1 MAKQPGVPATATAT
15 PKAAPAK
22 AATAKPA
29 AAKSAPAE
37 DIKAKAAPAED
48 MSAKAA
54 KAMAKLTDPVKKAGK
69 AVKESTERAVKRT
82 AALNVAVI
90 DHAESNTREAFAAM
104 RQVAAAE
111 SVKDIVKIQ
120 TKFVRDQSERSVKQ
134 VRELGDM
141 IAQFGR
147 EAMEQMRGK

>member
-1 MAKQPGVPATATAT
+1 MAKQPEE
-15 PKAAPAK
+15 AAPAK
-22 AATAKPA
+22 AAPKTAAPRAAAAKPA
-29 AAKSAPAE
+29 AAKSAPKVDTPSEAV
-37 DIKAKAAPAED
+37 
-48 MSAKAA
+48 SAKAA

-82 AALNVAVI
+82 AALNVTVI

-120 TKFVRDQSERSVKQ
+120 TKFVRDQSERSMKQ

>member
-1 MAKQPGVPATATAT
+1 MAKQPETAASAKATAAPKAT
-15 PKAAPAK
+15 PAPEVK
-22 AATAKPA
+22 TT
-29 AAKSAPAE
+29 SE
-37 DIKAKAAPAED
+37 DV
-48 MSAKAA
+48 SAKAA
-54 KAMAKLTDPVKKAGK
+54 KAMAKLTEPVKKAGK

-82 AALNVAVI
+82 AALNVTVI

-120 TKFVRDQSERSVKQ
+120 TKFVRDQSERSMKQ

-147 EAMEQMRGK
+147 EAMEQIRGK